1 MTKENKNTDEMF
13 GLIGLVFFG
22 IILGIYISYFYY
34 SITEE
39 DNIFDYTLTII
50 SREDIQNK
58 TLIIHTDYIII
69 SSNNINHSKIII
81 VPKDNRLDG
90 LTITNNTFSITKN
103 ETAIRVTNDSWNGGR
118 WSVVDSQIV
127 VE

>member
-22 IILGIYISYFYY
+22 ILLGIYISNFYY

-81 VPKDNRLDG
+81 VPKDK
-90 LTITNNTFSITKN
+90 I
-103 ETAIRVTNDSWNGGR
+103 R
-118 WSVVDSQIV
+118 WSYHY
-127 VE
+127 